1 MKGVEQKM
9 DTSEIKNMPQK
20 IEGKYGVYIL
30 DLEKEIGHGGNGRVF
45 HVSIQKKIP
54 GLPVSGLGY
63 VIKVLTFSE
72 SKDDNEKEKRLA
84 RFIQEVKTV
93 QSIRDQRLDVIPI
106 YDSFMEQG
114 EKAKYKWYLMPR
126 ANEYSYWGE
135 ISAIKKIKQMRELGN
150 TLQKLHNKGIA
161 HRDIKPD
168 NLLFY
173 KGRCCLTDFG
183 LVWNVNDDLHISD
196 KGEALGP
203 IAIRPP
209 EMEWGVDRL
218 MNTPNYQKVDVYL
231 FAKTL
236 WIMLTRKKYGF
247 RGIYKRSDPE
257 IYFDNTELM
266 MGDTLEPL
274 HRLMEG
280 ATRHTNSDR
289 INLSDCLDLLDQQIE
304 IAEGNCRNSVLY
316 SLRYDEAINEAKE
329 QIASDITV
337 FSDAVKIQQVMEKV
351 KDSVNLVIDEYGE
364 EYVIG
369 TFKSV
374 ELIDGNIFK
383 VEIQMAYN
391 LGLKQRNKFIYMRI
405 LKVGID
411 VKNQCEF
418 NIENLDGVPYVINRY
433 SNLDELIN
441 SEEQEVGLDGRYI
454 MYTKKIV

>member
-1 MKGVEQKM
+1 M

-45 HVSIQKKIP
+45 NVSIQKKIP

-72 SKDDNEKEKRLA
+72 SKDDKEKEKRLA
-84 RFIQEVKTV
+84 RFMQEVKTV
-93 QSIRDQRLDVIPI
+93 QSIRDQKLAVIPI
-106 YDSFMEQG
+106 YDSFMEQA

-135 ISAIKKIKQMRELGN
+135 IPAIKKIKQMRELGN
-150 TLQKLHNKGIA
+150 TLQTLHNKGIA

-173 KGRCCLTDFG
+173 KGHCCLTDFG
-183 LVWNVNDDLHISD
+183 LVWNVNDYLHISD

-209 EMEWGVDRL
+209 EMDWGVDRL
-218 MNTPNYQKVDVYL
+218 MNPPNYQKVDVYL

-236 WIMLTRKKYGF
+236 WILLTKDRRGF

-257 IYFDNTELM
+257 IYLDNTELK

-280 ATRHTNSDR
+280 ATQHTNSDR
-289 INLSDCLDLLDQQIE
+289 ISLSDCLDLLDQQIE
-304 IAEGNCRNSVLY
+304 IAEGNCRHSVLY
-316 SLRYDEAINEAKE
+316 SLKYDEAIKEAKE

-337 FSDAVKIQQVMEKV
+337 YSDTVKIQKVMEGMKNLV
-351 KDSVNLVIDEYGE
+351 DLVIDEYGE
-364 EYVIG
+364 EHVIG
-369 TFKSV
+369 SFKSI
-374 ELIDGNIFK
+374 ELIDGSVFK
-383 VEIQMAYN
+383 VGIQMAYN
-391 LGLKQRNKFIYMRI
+391 PFRQKRNKFIYMRI
-405 LKVGID
+405 LKVSID
-411 VKNQCEF
+411 AKDLCEI
-418 NIENLDGVPYVINRY
+418 NIENLNRVHY
-433 SNLDELIN
+433 IKSKYGNLEELIN
-441 SEEQEVGLDGRYI
+441 SEEQEVGLDGRYK
-454 MYTKKIV
+454 MYARKIV